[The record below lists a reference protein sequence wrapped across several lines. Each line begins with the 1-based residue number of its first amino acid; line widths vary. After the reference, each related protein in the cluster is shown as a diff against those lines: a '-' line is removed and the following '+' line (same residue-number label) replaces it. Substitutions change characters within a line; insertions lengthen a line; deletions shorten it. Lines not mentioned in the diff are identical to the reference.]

1 MTKFSQLVAAV
12 IVFCGVLTAAP
23 LPEQI
28 ADAVKNNRSEVII
41 ERGIYRFD
49 KMFELVGLK
58 NMVIDFNQSQIV
70 FTKDTIGFLIEKC
83 DNITLKNF
91 SVDYDPLPF
100 TQGKVLSYN
109 DKTNEITVKLH
120 DGYPEPKRLNRLN
133 LHTFDPVT
141 RNWKVGTKD
150 FFGCTAKA
158 TGNPGEYLIKPSSPN
173 NNAIEAG
180 DLIALDWRT
189 KSGFEIKGT
198 KDLKMSN
205 VTVYTAPGLA
215 ILGRFTTG
223 KHRFDHITIKRG
235 DTPAGATE
243 PRLLSGVA
251 DGINYA
257 YCETGPDITDCDF
270 SFIGDDSVNFH
281 SVALPI
287 VKVVDDKT
295 ILVLRPYPTEGF
307 PEVVK
312 AGMTL
317 RLMQKGSFKVL
328 QKAEVIG
335 MKMDKTFEVSEKE
348 TAALFAHYNP
358 EKDPRRTIYQI
369 TVKTPM
375 PFEVGQFID
384 IPELCGANYTIKDN
398 YFHDHRA
405 RAIRMMASNG
415 VIENNK
421 IERIKQNAITIG
433 GEYAFWREAG
443 WCENVTVRNNFI
455 KDVGQD
461 ERITSPA
468 SYAPGA
474 ISIIM
479 RSEDGIKEV
488 SSCNRNIT
496 IENNV
501 INGCTGAGIVLHA
514 VDGALVKGNKISN
527 VCTGNVA
534 EAGKNYGFVIAKPIE
549 ITPSAVN
556 VKLESNQ

>member
-1 MTKFSQLVAAV
+1 MTKIFQIAAAL
-12 IVFCGVLTAAP
+12 IVSLGASTAAE

-28 ADAVKNNRSEVII
+28 ANAVKNDQKEVVI

-49 KMFELVGLK
+49 KMFELVNLK
-58 NMVIDFNQSQIV
+58 NLIIDFNNSEVI

-83 DNITLKNF
+83 DNITLKNL
-91 SVDYDPLPF
+91 SVDFDPLPF

-133 LHTFDPVT
+133 CHTFDPVT
-141 RNWKVGTKD
+141 RNWKVGAKD
-150 FFGCTAKA
+150 FFGCSAKA
-158 TGNPGEYLIKPSSPN
+158 TGNPGEYLVKLSTPN
-173 NNAIEAG
+173 SNSIEAG
-180 DLIALDWRT
+180 DLVAFDWRT

-198 KDLKMSN
+198 KDLTMSN
-205 VTVYTAPGLA
+205 VTIYTAGGLT

-223 KHRFDHITIKRG
+223 KHRFDHVTIKRG
-235 DTPAGATE
+235 NTPAGATE

-257 YCETGPDITDCDF
+257 YCETGPDITNCDF
-270 SFIGDDSVNFH
+270 SYIGDDSVNFH

-287 VKVVDDKT
+287 VKIIDDKT

-312 AGMTL
+312 PGMTL
-317 RLMQKGSFKVL
+317 RLMQKDCFKVL
-328 QKAEVIG
+328 QKAELVG

-348 TAALFAHYNP
+348 TSALFAHYNP
-358 EKDPRRTIYQI
+358 EKDPRRTIYRI

-375 PFEVGQFID
+375 QFEIGQFID
-384 IPELCGANYTIKDN
+384 IPELCGANYTIKNN

-461 ERITSPA
+461 ERMTSPG

-479 RSEDGIKEV
+479 RSENGANEI
-488 SSCNRNIT
+488 SSCNKNIT
-496 IENNV
+496 IQNNV
-501 INGCTGAGIVLHA
+501 INGCSSAGIVLHA
-514 VDGALVKGNKISN
+514 VDGALVKDNKISN

-534 EAGKNYGFVIAKPIE
+534 EAGKNYGFTIAKPIE
-549 ITPSAVN
+549 VTPSAIN